1 LSLLDDAFD
10 GDAPL
15 DELRLFSLVDSR
27 HVAVV
32 RAMLAAR
39 MNAPLAHGCGRYF
52 DGIGSLVLMKP
63 DSRFEGQIALAWNV
77 AADPLETSRYPY
89 TVQWQT
95 SPWTID
101 LRPMVR
107 AVVDDVHAGVST
119 SSISARFH
127 NTIVTATADVVTA
140 AVRLHGVLPVVL
152 TGGCFQNARLT
163 ESLVSA
169 LREQVNVYRHHDVPP
184 GDGGIAL
191 GQAVIAAAVSRRLTA

>member
-1 LSLLDDAFD
+1 
-10 GDAPL
+10 
-15 DELRLFSLVDSR
+15 
-27 HVAVV
+27 
-32 RAMLAAR
+32 
-39 MNAPLAHGCGRYF
+39 
-52 DGIGSLVLMKP
+52 
-63 DSRFEGQIALAWNV
+63 
-77 AADPLETSRYPY
+77 
-89 TVQWQT
+89 
-95 SPWTID
+95 
-101 LRPMVR
+101 MVR